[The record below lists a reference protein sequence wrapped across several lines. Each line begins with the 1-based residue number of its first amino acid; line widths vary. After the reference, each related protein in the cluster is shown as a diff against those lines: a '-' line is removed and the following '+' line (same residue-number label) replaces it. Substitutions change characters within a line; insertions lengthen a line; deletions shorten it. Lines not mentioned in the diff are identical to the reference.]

1 MSEKLNFASLASLS
15 QANNALATSF
25 LGATQVYFDTIQNLA
40 ELNFGAVRQMLED
53 EAAGYKQLLGSTSV
67 QQAVDIQ
74 TGLAHTLLKNGT
86 AYAQAAYELTT
97 TAARELAPVMQSQY
111 VEWQAAVEDGARQTA
126 ATLPFGKDLALA
138 AIKQGGALTQ
148 SLQQVAAAMPK
159 AAAKSKK

>member
-86 AYAQAAYELTT
+86 AYAQAAYELT
-97 TAARELAPVMQSQY
+97 PVMQSQY